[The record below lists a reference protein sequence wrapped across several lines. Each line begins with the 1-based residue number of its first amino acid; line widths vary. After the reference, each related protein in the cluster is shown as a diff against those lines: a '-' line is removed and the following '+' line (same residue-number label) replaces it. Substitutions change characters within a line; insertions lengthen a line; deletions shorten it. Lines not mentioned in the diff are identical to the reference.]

1 MQHEH
6 REKIKDITDSLAN
19 YFDKEEVEVG
29 VVMSVLLTM
38 CVHTMLK
45 QGGVPPQEAISIF
58 AQAVCNAYEED
69 TEDDIEPNEGEMQ
82 WLN

>member
-1 MQHEH
+1 MQEEYK
-6 REKIKDITDSLAN
+6 EKVKDITDSLSN

-45 QGGVPPQEAISIF
+45 QGGIPPHEAIRIF
-58 AQAVCNAYEED
+58 TGAICNAYEAD
-69 TEDDIEPNEGEMQ
+69 MEDDIEPNEGEMQ